1 MQSSKSKKVSNG
13 SQASTAD
20 VPAPTE
26 SARATT
32 VPGDRKR
39 PWMLTPCQIRS
50 SRSIGIPTVCNQPT
64 WVVNAG
70 ATLAVADGDG
80 TRRLPGRAME
90 SSSLR
95 FAQHTAIFESSRR
108 LPLNPPSCAQG
119 APAPTSSAGRMY
131 VHWLSKISVGPAIH
145 EYARSVHRVADAP
158 TANSHSLGV
167 LELTASHSIGPALPM
182 ESSSPTGSS

>member
-1 MQSSKSKKVSNG
+1 MRPCFICTDAPVAQKVRQIQTKHAIQQVKEGQVSNG

-20 VPAPTE
+20 VPARTE

-32 VPGDRKR
+32 VSGDRKR

-70 ATLAVADGDG
+70 AALTVADGDG
-80 TRRLPGRAME
+80 TRRFAGRAME

-119 APAPTSSAGRMY
+119 APAPTSSAGRMSAPDTY
-131 VHWLSKISVGPAIH
+131 DHQSPLKRRVHL
-145 EYARSVHRVADAP
+145 
-158 TANSHSLGV
+158 
-167 LELTASHSIGPALPM
+167 
-182 ESSSPTGSS
+182 TGSVIMKSGS